1 MVIRSLYASLLLV
14 VMPVPAIAA
23 AGDDV
28 EFYRDVMPL
37 VATKCI
43 NCHASDGVSFTF
55 ENAEETYNLRTAIAS
70 AVAEERMPP
79 WLAEDGHQEYV
90 GDYSLTDDEKALV
103 STWAAAGYPKGEPTQ
118 ATFSSP
124 DKIAFEADLSLPV
137 IPAGSYLPN
146 QNRKDDYR
154 CFIVDWPYEEDMYV
168 TGFMAEPGNLR
179 VSHHLVNFAVGPE
192 AAEILK
198 TISEEEEGPGH
209 QCFGGPIPD
218 SLGSKEAQAALEARF
233 PGAME
238 KLYRNNF
245 WLSHWAP
252 GMYGEEFPQDTGIL
266 IRPGSV
272 IVVQMHYY
280 SAFAP
285 GESDENTMMHFQV
298 ANHVDKPSVNL
309 PLTNY
314 RWLVANR
321 NDTMTIPAG
330 EEDTFEVSENFEMVA
345 GFAANALK
353 ISPDEIAALEL
364 KSANIHMHAFGA
376 SGVASLLHPSGRK
389 ETLLN
394 IPRWDLDWQRD
405 FLFEESKFIPREE
418 FERTRIIVEC
428 TFSNYSEG
436 VVYGGYG
443 SDDEMC
449 FNFSYVSVIRDAEPV
464 AQTE

>member
-1 MVIRSLYASLLLV
+1 MAIRSLYVLLFLAP
-14 VMPVPAIAA
+14 MAPIAA
-23 AGDDV
+23 LAGEGP

-37 VATKCI
+37 VADKCI
-43 NCHASDGVSFTF
+43 NCHAADGVSFSF
-55 ENAEETYNLRTAIAS
+55 EDPDETYNLRAAIAL
-70 AVAEERMPP
+70 AVAEDRMPP
-79 WLAEDGHQEYV
+79 WLAEDGHQAYV
-90 GDYSLTDDEKALV
+90 GDYSLSDDEKELIAA
-103 STWAAAGYPKGEPTQ
+103 WAAADYPKGD
-118 ATFSSP
+118 ATKSRFSSP
-124 DKIAFEADLSLPV
+124 HVIAFEADLTLPV
-137 IPAGSYLPN
+137 IPEGSYLPN
-146 QNRKDDYR
+146 QQRKDDYR
-154 CFIVDWPYEEDMYV
+154 CFVIDWPYEEDMYV
-168 TGFMAEPGNLR
+168 TGFMAEPGNLK
-179 VSHHLVNFAVGPE
+179 VAHHLVNFAVGPE

-198 TISEEEEGPGH
+198 TISAEEEGPGH

-218 SLGSKEAQAALEARF
+218 SLGSKAAQQELETRF

-285 GESDENTMMHFQV
+285 GETDANTTMHFQV
-298 ANHVDKPSVNL
+298 AKHVDKPSVNL

-314 RWLVANR
+314 RWLVSNR
-321 NDTMTIPAG
+321 NEMMTIPPG
-330 EEDTFEVSENFEMVA
+330 EEDTFEVSENFETVA
-345 GFAANALK
+345 RFAANALK
-353 ISPDEIAALEL
+353 INPEEIAALEL

-376 SGVASLLHPSGRK
+376 SGVASLLHSSGRK
-389 ETLLN
+389 ETLLA

-405 FLFEESKFIPREE
+405 FLFEESKFIPRED
-418 FERTRIIVEC
+418 FERTRLIVEC
-428 TFSNYSEG
+428 TFSNYTDD

-449 FNFSYVSVIRDAEPV
+449 FNFSYVSVIREAPV
-464 AQTE
+464 AQAE